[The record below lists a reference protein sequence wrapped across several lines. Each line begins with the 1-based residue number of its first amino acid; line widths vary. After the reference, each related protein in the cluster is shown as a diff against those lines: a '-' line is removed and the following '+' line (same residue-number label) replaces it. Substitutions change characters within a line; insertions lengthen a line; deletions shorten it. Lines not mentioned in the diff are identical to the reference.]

1 MVDMF
6 GPIPSSRTTLGG
18 WMIEALEDSTRNEI
32 SKPNCYTKTKKEK
45 EVREYRLAFE
55 RKGIG

>member
-1 MVDMF
+1 MKYQNQIA
-6 GPIPSSRTTLGG
+6 IPKQKR
-18 WMIEALEDSTRNEI
+18 
-32 SKPNCYTKTKKEK
+32 EK